1 MKCKCG
7 SEIPEIRIELGYRC
21 CIGCST
27 EEKAVCFMV
36 FSHKTAPE
44 LIAVPADNPEAV
56 RQAHRANERAR

>member
-1 MKCKCG
+1 MNCKCG
-7 SEIPEIRIELGYRC
+7 EPIPDIRLELGYSC

-27 EEKAVCFMV
+27 EKKAVCFMV

-44 LIAVPADNPEAV
+44 LIAVDGNNNEAV